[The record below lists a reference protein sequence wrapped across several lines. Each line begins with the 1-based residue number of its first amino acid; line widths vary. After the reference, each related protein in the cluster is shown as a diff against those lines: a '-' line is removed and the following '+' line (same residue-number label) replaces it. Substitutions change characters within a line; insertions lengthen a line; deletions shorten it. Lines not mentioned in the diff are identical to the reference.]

1 MVGIPLIPVA
11 QFPKDSRS
19 AIFTLHSIAESAT
32 GRDTNLA
39 NEMLEQLRNGKD
51 VFMTWQLWKKLQNAE
66 FKNTLNL
73 LPGIEGSVTSDAF
86 RLREGWFRK
95 EIFKSDKPFTF
106 QKIETTTWPEVR
118 DVAVERDDYDFG
130 VLLHIPYLKG
140 NIYILN
146 MPDNSYD
153 LLRLPAQALNLIRR
167 AFNEELGFEL
177 DGPGGTGMYLFGSKQ
192 YVLYNMSDETAV
204 MKLRFDRS
212 SSNGWQE
219 LLNRKELKVNQDTTF
234 VRPGGPVITD
244 VSVQLKPFE
253 VAVIQAP

>member
-1 MVGIPLIPVA
+1 M
-11 QFPKDSRS
+11 
-19 AIFTLHSIAESAT
+19 
-32 GRDTNLA
+32 
-39 NEMLEQLRNGKD
+39 
-51 VFMTWQLWKKLQNAE
+51 
-66 FKNTLNL
+66 
-73 LPGIEGSVTSDAF
+73 
-86 RLREGWFRK
+86 
-95 EIFKSDKPFTF
+95 
-106 QKIETTTWPEVR
+106 
-118 DVAVERDDYDFG
+118 ERDDYDFG

-204 MKLRFDRS
+204 MKLRFDQS

-219 LLNRKELKVNQDTTF
+219 LLNGKELKVNQDTTF
-234 VRPGGPVITD
+234 VRHGGPVITD
-244 VSVQLKPFE
+244 VSVELKPFE